1 MKKKVK
7 LAKYLEDRNN
17 LQSDLGEIFGIFPS
31 RISQIKASNPE
42 ATLIFENGE
51 VSELHYIKP
60 KIYYRVMGS

>member
-42 ATLIFENGE
+42 AKLIIENGE

>member
-42 ATLIFENGE
+42 ATLIIENGE
-51 VSELHYIKP
+51 VCELHYITP
-60 KIYYRVMGS
+60 KIYYRIMGS

>member
-42 ATLIFENGE
+42 ATLIIENGE
-51 VSELHYIKP
+51 VAELHYIKP
-60 KIYYRVMGS
+60 KIYYRVVGN

>member
-42 ATLIFENGE
+42 ATLIIENGE
-51 VSELHYIKP
+51 VAELHYITP
-60 KIYYRVMGS
+60 KTYYRV

>member
-17 LQSDLGEIFGIFPS
+17 LQRDLGEIFGIFPS

-42 ATLIFENGE
+42 ATLIIENGE
-51 VSELHYIKP
+51 VAELHYITP
-60 KIYYRVMGS
+60 KTYYRV

>member
-17 LQSDLGEIFGIFPS
+17 LQTDLGEIFGIFPS

-42 ATLIFENGE
+42 ATLIIENGE
-51 VSELHYIKP
+51 VAELHYITP
-60 KIYYRVMGS
+60 KTYYRV

>member
-31 RISQIKASNPE
+31 RISQIKTSNPE
-42 ATLIFENGE
+42 ATLIIENGE